1 MILICLQLL
10 FNQIFAFLFC
20 FSYCFISFLPPQS
33 AAVALQ
39 GSWAQSQGRLQVPRW
54 RDAPEEHTEC
64 CSPRFCTHQVS
75 WHFPDLP
82 AAHSFLLGLPPPQV
96 LVHYFPKSSVWAYSL
111 SISLQ
116 SCPLPSLLCSF
127 HMFHLPSSFL
137 ISLGRISCRESTCYL
152 WRQSRAK
159 IWEGVVCPVPAGPA
173 SPHCCKQCLGCC
185 SWK

>member
-82 AAHSFLLGLPPPQV
+82 AAHFFPLGLPPPQV
-96 LVHYFPKSSVWAYSL
+96 LVHYFPKSSVWAY